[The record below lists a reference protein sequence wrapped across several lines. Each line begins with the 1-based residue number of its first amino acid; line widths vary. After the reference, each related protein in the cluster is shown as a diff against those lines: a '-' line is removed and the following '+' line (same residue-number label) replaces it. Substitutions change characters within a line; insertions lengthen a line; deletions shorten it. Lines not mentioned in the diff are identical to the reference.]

1 MLEEGLSHAANLYTW
16 RCCSRAVPMVC
27 LYIFSFAISNS
38 VTQLLTKLCFR
49 LFKIFHSSFTLFLD
63 MFHVF
68 FEVMN
73 MITFQAKSNDQP
85 NRVEINMKVVEVL
98 KPEVSKLH
106 MFMNF
111 TVSNSSLNFF
121 HLVFHKHVRF
131 M

>member
-1 MLEEGLSHAANLYTW
+1 MALLFTCGAYGLFVYFFFRNFEL
-16 RCCSRAVPMVC
+16 
-27 LYIFSFAISNS
+27 SFTIAH
-38 VTQLLTKLCFR
+38 QAMFG
-49 LFKIFHSSFTLFLD
+49 LFKVFHSSFTLFLD

-121 HLVFHKHVRF
+121 SLSFS
-131 M
+131 